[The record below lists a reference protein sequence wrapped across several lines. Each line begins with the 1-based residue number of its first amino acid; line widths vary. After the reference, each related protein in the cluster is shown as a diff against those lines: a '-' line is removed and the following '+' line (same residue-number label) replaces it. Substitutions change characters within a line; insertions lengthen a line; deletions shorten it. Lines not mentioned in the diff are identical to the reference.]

1 MAIVVQKY
9 GGTSMGDIHRIK
21 NVARRVVE
29 NKREGNQV
37 IVVVSAMG
45 DTTNQLVD
53 KAFAIS
59 SNPSSREMDM
69 LLSTGEQISI
79 SLLAMAIDELG
90 EKSIS
95 LTGGM
100 SGIVTDENHKKARIS
115 QINPSRILKE
125 ISEGKI
131 VIVAG
136 FQGVSEEGDITTLGR
151 GGSDTTAVALA
162 AATNADVCE
171 IFTDV
176 DGIYTTDPRMVKAAS
191 FIPEINYDEMLEL
204 AKLGAKV
211 LHPRSVEVARKY
223 NVPLVVRSSFNNNPG
238 TKVGE
243 VGKME
248 KVLVRGVTVD
258 KNIARIS
265 VSKVPDQPGIAFG
278 LFKKLADN
286 NITIDMIIQNLNRDN
301 FNDISF
307 TVASEDLNFAVELS
321 KIYCDAVGGEVLYKE
336 HVGKLS
342 IVGTGIAGS
351 AGVASKLFGV
361 LSSLGINIEMIST
374 SEIKISCIISD
385 EVTDE
390 AIRQV
395 HSAFELDSLEI
406 KN

>member
-1 MAIVVQKY
+1 MAVVVQKY

-21 NVARRVVE
+21 NVAKRVVE
-29 NKREGNQV
+29 TKRKGNKM
-37 IVVVSAMG
+37 IIVVSAMG
-45 DTTNQLVD
+45 DTTNQLVE
-53 KAFAIS
+53 KAFAIN

-79 SLLAMAIDELG
+79 SLLAMAIHQLG
-90 EKSIS
+90 ENSIS

-100 SGIVTDENHKKARIS
+100 SGIITDENHKKARIS
-115 QINPSRILKE
+115 QINPDRVFKE
-125 ISEGKI
+125 IADDKI

-136 FQGVSEEGDITTLGR
+136 FQGVSLEGDITTLGR

-162 AATNADVCE
+162 AATKADVCE

-176 DGIYTTDPRMVKAAS
+176 DGIYTTDPRVVKSAS

-211 LHPRSVEVARKY
+211 LHPRAVEVARKY
-223 NVPLVVRSSFNNNPG
+223 NVPLVVRSSFNDNPG

-243 VGKME
+243 VGKVE

-258 KNIARIS
+258 KDIARIS

-278 LFKKLADN
+278 LFEQLANN
-286 NITIDMIIQNLNRDN
+286 NITIDMIIQNLNRDK

-307 TVASEDLNFAVELS
+307 TVAADDLTRALEIS
-321 KIYCDAVGGEVLYKE
+321 KDHCKTIGGEVLFKE
-336 HVGKLS
+336 HVSKLS

-374 SEIKISCIISD
+374 SEIKISCIITD
-385 EVTDE
+385 EMTDE
-390 AIRQV
+390 ALRKV
-395 HSAFELDSLEI
+395 HSAFELDDLQI
-406 KN
+406 K